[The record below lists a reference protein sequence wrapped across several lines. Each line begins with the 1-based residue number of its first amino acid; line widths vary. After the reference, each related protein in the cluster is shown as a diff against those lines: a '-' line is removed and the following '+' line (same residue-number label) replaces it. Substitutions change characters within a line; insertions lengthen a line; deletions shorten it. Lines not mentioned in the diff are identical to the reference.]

1 MFLIEKILLQK
12 FGIIKYWFPKSN
24 KKYKKNEIEFYQNEH
39 ISFRLYDFL
48 DILWIAKRK
57 TKWR

>member
-24 KKYKKNEIEFYQNEH
+24 KKYKKM
-39 ISFRLYDFL
+39 
-48 DILWIAKRK
+48 K
-57 TKWR
+57 